1 MELPS
6 AQKEFVEILHQIKDP
21 ATLHGFLSWIK
32 ENWFSGD
39 SNLNIGSHETAVLV
53 NGVEAEELL
62 ENIAID
68 LRQLL
73 PMEAQL
79 SSETI
84 VFPKIGKNADCHPA
98 TTVNVDGFL
107 YDDRLVDALC
117 DEGKLPKSYCT
128 SCGSRDT
135 KPLTFISHSASRE
148 NLAHAFRN
156 LLPDLAGKH
165 LLDIGSRFGA
175 VLFGAFAYSQASRIT
190 GVEINAELAALSLSM
205 VHKYNMQ
212 SRVEV
217 YTGDI
222 RQFAH
227 LVSSAD
233 VVVMHNVFEFFAP
246 LDVQRDLWQA
256 LRQLIKRGALMLT
269 SPSLEQALSPLN
281 TNIQLEQWVEH
292 LTHPS
297 NTASMDDDDEDSVP
311 EMDLVHLYRVL

>member
-1 MELPS
+1 MKHLLRL
-6 AQKEFVEILHQIKDP
+6 FNFLNLIL
-21 ATLHGFLSWIK
+21 L
-32 ENWFSGD
+32 
-39 SNLNIGSHETAVLV
+39 
-53 NGVEAEELL
+53 
-62 ENIAID
+62 IA
-68 LRQLL
+68 
-73 PMEAQL
+73 
-79 SSETI
+79 
-84 VFPKIGKNADCHPA
+84 
-98 TTVNVDGFL
+98 
-107 YDDRLVDALC
+107 
-117 DEGKLPKSYCT
+117 
-128 SCGSRDT
+128 
-135 KPLTFISHSASRE
+135 FISHSASRE

-212 SRVEV
+212 VKWICMIGFSGNSFFIYIILQSRVEV

-246 LDVQRDLWQA
+246 LDVQRDLWQV